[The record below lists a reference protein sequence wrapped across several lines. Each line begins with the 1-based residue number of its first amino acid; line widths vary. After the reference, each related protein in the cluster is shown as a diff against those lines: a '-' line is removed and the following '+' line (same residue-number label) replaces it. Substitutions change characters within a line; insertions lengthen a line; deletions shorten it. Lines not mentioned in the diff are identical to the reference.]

1 MPLIK
6 ESAQKEDGSQERRS
20 QDSQR

>member
-6 ESAQKEDGSQERRS
+6 ESTQKEDGSQERRS